1 VKKVEL
7 QELEEL
13 TAAIE
18 ETEGLDPRA
27 ARQKAESII
36 ADLKRQAHQWD
47 HQAFAAG
54 NPTAVN
60 VKQN

>member
-1 VKKVEL
+1 VKQAEIR
-7 QELEEL
+7 ELEEL
-13 TAAIE
+13 AAAIE

-27 ARQKAESII
+27 ARRKAQSIL

-54 NPTAVN
+54 NPTAID